1 MIWSNY
7 HGHSHYCDGK
17 GAIEEYI
24 EEALKQGMKTIGI
37 SSHAPLPFETLWA
50 MPQER
55 LKEYIDE
62 VACLKA
68 KYEGKIQVYTGL
80 EVDFIPETIGPEDE
94 SIKQLSL
101 DYNVGSVHF
110 VDQFPDGIHF
120 EADGSRLG
128 FIKAIDQIF
137 EGDVQKLVKRYFEL
151 VRMML
156 TTSTPTILGH
166 LDKIK
171 IQNSDG
177 LLFDENAG
185 WYKDEMMETLDV
197 LAVSGIIMEVNTRG
211 LYKKKCDAT
220 YPSLW
225 VLKEA
230 FKRSIPVTINSDAH
244 HPRELTGDF
253 EFAASEVK
261 AAGYSETFHLWDGIW
276 QSRSL

>member
-24 EEALKQGMKTIGI
+24 EEALKQGMETIGI

-55 LKEYIDE
+55 INEYISEIALLKEKHKG
-62 VACLKA
+62 V
-68 KYEGKIQVYTGL
+68 IQIYTGL
-80 EVDFIPETIGPEDE
+80 EVDFIPELIGPEDD

-101 DYNVGSVHF
+101 DYNVGSVHY
-110 VDQFPDGIHF
+110 VDRFPDGTHF
-120 EADGSRLG
+120 EADGSRQG
-128 FIKAIDQIF
+128 FVKAIDEIF
-137 EGDVQKLVKRYFEL
+137 EGDVRKLVKRYFDL

-156 TTSTPTILGH
+156 KTSTPTILGH

-171 IQNSDG
+171 IQNTEG
-177 LLFDENAG
+177 VLFDENAG
-185 WYKDEMMETLDV
+185 WYKDEMMQTLEV
-197 LAVSGIIMEVNTRG
+197 LSTSGIIMEVNTRG

-230 FKRSIPVTINSDAH
+230 FKMGIPLTINSDAH
-244 HPRELTGDF
+244 HPRELTGGFD
-253 EFAASEVK
+253 FAASEVRV
-261 AAGYSETFHLWDGIW
+261 AGYAETFHLWDGAW
-276 QSRSL
+276 ESKSL